1 MDNPAD
7 ITLDRMRSRHRE
19 LASSIVRTPSV
30 ELVSSSVKRV
40 LDQANIYLK
49 LEAFQHTGT
58 FKARGALSVA
68 HSIPREELQRGLTG
82 ASAGNHA
89 IAVAWAARQMGVPA
103 KVVMQSTANPFRVE
117 RARSEGAEV
126 VLADGGPA
134 TFAEAERLM
143 REEGFTFVHPFEGA
157 ETTLGTAGVGLE
169 LMADVI
175 DLDAVVVAVGG
186 GGLISGVAAVVKQ
199 LNPRCLVYGVEPKG
213 ANAVSR
219 GLAANGPVTIEKS
232 DTIADSLAPPMSLP
246 FSLSLIARYVD
257 DVVTI
262 SDDDLCAALVIMQEQ
277 ARLAVEPAAAAAMAG
292 ALGPLRQRLSGK
304 RMAMIVCGS
313 NIDAASYAKLH
324 ERGYPLVPTLFS

>member
-1 MDNPAD
+1 MDDPAD
-7 ITLDRMRSRHRE
+7 ITLDRIRSRHRE
-19 LASSIVRTPSV
+19 LAVSIIRTPSV
-30 ELVSSSVKRV
+30 ELGSSSVKRV
-40 LDQANIYLK
+40 LDQAKIYLK
-49 LEAFQHTGT
+49 LEAFQLTGT

-68 HSIPREELQRGLTG
+68 HSIPKEERQNGLTG

-126 VLADGGPA
+126 VLADGGQA

-143 REEGFTFVHPFEGA
+143 HEEGFTFVHPFEGA
-157 ETTLGTAGVGLE
+157 GTTLGTAGVGLE
-169 LMADVI
+169 LMEDVS
-175 DLDAVVVAVGG
+175 DLNAIVVAVGG
-186 GGLISGVAAVVKQ
+186 GGLISGVAAAVKQ
-199 LNPRCLVYGVEPKG
+199 MNPRCMVFGVEPIS

-219 GLAANGPVTIEKS
+219 GLAANRPVTIEKP

-246 FSLSLIARYVD
+246 FSLSLTARYVD
-257 DVVTI
+257 DVVTV

-277 ARLAVEPAAAAAMAG
+277 ALLAVEPAAAAAMAG
-292 ALGPLRQRLSGK
+292 ALGPLRQRLKGK
-304 RMAMIVCGS
+304 RVAMIVCGS

-324 ERGYPLVPTLFS
+324 KRGHLLMPTLLR